1 MRIHYHIASASIV
14 FLAMLGFAGA
24 VEYAEYQFVNLG
36 PGSTSF
42 EDMNDVNSDLHT
54 FINDLDTGR
63 SWFSVDG
70 SEKTILIPLVG
81 DYDSSHVKAI
91 NQNDQIVGTYFDDD
105 TYTRAQFIWNPP
117 SPGNPSGTITL
128 LTMTRCFGDE
138 RAQDLTDDG
147 SMVVGSSYTFLTT
160 GTAWV
165 WDSTEG
171 FRLLPIPEDWQTLLP
186 GAGSSSA
193 YLINEF
199 GAGPHCPEIF
209 GRVRDGV
216 STMHNVKWI
225 PNKKP
230 TIVSDPVTGAMV
242 GEEYAYDVDATDE
255 DGDALTYGLITC
267 PAGMSID
274 PSTGMI
280 SWIANPAGDHP
291 VEVEVTDVVGGN
303 DTQSF
308 RIGVSASG
316 VQPTVPVLPAVA
328 TPAAFALVGLL
339 AWKRRRV

>member
-1 MRIHYHIASASIV
+1 
-14 FLAMLGFAGA
+14 
-24 VEYAEYQFVNLG
+24 
-36 PGSTSF
+36 
-42 EDMNDVNSDLHT
+42 
-54 FINDLDTGR
+54 
-63 SWFSVDG
+63 
-70 SEKTILIPLVG
+70 
-81 DYDSSHVKAI
+81 
-91 NQNDQIVGTYFDDD
+91 
-105 TYTRAQFIWNPP
+105 
-117 SPGNPSGTITL
+117 
-128 LTMTRCFGDE
+128 
-138 RAQDLTDDG
+138 
-147 SMVVGSSYTFLTT
+147 
-160 GTAWV
+160 
-165 WDSTEG
+165 
-171 FRLLPIPEDWQTLLP
+171 
-186 GAGSSSA
+186 
-193 YLINEF
+193 
-199 GAGPHCPEIF
+199 
-209 GRVRDGV
+209 VRDGV